1 MHPDHYDTNEDKGMT
16 QMSFDIEDVQIVC
29 EKLNSYIE
37 TLDSSEDYDF
47 IGKLDDP
54 NQTLMGLM
62 IARGYLRK
70 EIEISSLTVPI
81 LFESETVLNPIIK
94 SLISRENV

>member
-1 MHPDHYDTNEDKGMT
+1 MHPDYYDANVVEGIT
-16 QMSFDIEDVQIVC
+16 QMSFDIEAVQIVC
-29 EKLNSYIE
+29 EKLDSYIE
-37 TLDSSEDYDF
+37 TIDNNEDYDF
-47 IGKLDDP
+47 IGDLDNP

-81 LFESETVLNPIIK
+81 LLESESVLNPIIR
-94 SLISRENV
+94 SLKGSENV

>member
-1 MHPDHYDTNEDKGMT
+1 
-16 QMSFDIEDVQIVC
+16 MSFDIEAVQIVC
-29 EKLNSYIE
+29 EKLDSYIE
-37 TLDSSEDYDF
+37 TIDSSEDYDF
-47 IGKLDDP
+47 IGNLDNP

-81 LFESETVLNPIIK
+81 LLESESVLNQIIR
-94 SLISRENV
+94 SLKGSENV

>member
-1 MHPDHYDTNEDKGMT
+1 
-16 QMSFDIEDVQIVC
+16 MSFDVEAVQIVC
-29 EKLNSYIE
+29 EKLDSYIE
-37 TLDSSEDYDF
+37 TIDGSEDYDF
-47 IGKLDDP
+47 IGNLDNP

-81 LFESETVLNPIIK
+81 LLESERVLNPIIR
-94 SLISRENV
+94 SLKGGESA

>member
-1 MHPDHYDTNEDKGMT
+1 MHPDYYDANVVEGIT
-16 QMSFDIEDVQIVC
+16 QMSFDIEAVQIVC
-29 EKLNSYIE
+29 EKLDSYIE
-37 TLDSSEDYDF
+37 TIDSNEDYDF
-47 IGKLDDP
+47 IGDLDNL

-81 LFESETVLNPIIK
+81 LLESESVLNPIIR
-94 SLISRENV
+94 SLKGSENV

>member
-1 MHPDHYDTNEDKGMT
+1 
-16 QMSFDIEDVQIVC
+16 MSFDIEAVQIVC
-29 EKLNSYIE
+29 EKLDSYIE
-37 TLDSSEDYDF
+37 TIDSSEDYDF
-47 IGKLDDP
+47 IGNLDNP

-81 LFESETVLNPIIK
+81 LLESESVLNPIIR
-94 SLISRENV
+94 SLKGSENV

>member
-1 MHPDHYDTNEDKGMT
+1 MHPDYYDANVVKGIT
-16 QMSFDIEDVQIVC
+16 QMSFDIEAVQIVC
-29 EKLNSYIE
+29 EKLDSYIE
-37 TLDSSEDYDF
+37 TIDSSEDYDF
-47 IGKLDDP
+47 IGNLDNP

-81 LFESETVLNPIIK
+81 LLESESVLNPIIR
-94 SLISRENV
+94 SLKGSENV

>member
-1 MHPDHYDTNEDKGMT
+1 LHPDYYDANVVEGIT
-16 QMSFDIEDVQIVC
+16 QMSFDIEAVQIVC
-29 EKLNSYIE
+29 EKLDSYIE
-37 TLDSSEDYDF
+37 TIDSNEDYDF
-47 IGKLDDP
+47 IGDLDNP

-81 LFESETVLNPIIK
+81 LLESESVLNPIIR
-94 SLISRENV
+94 SLKGSENV

>member
-1 MHPDHYDTNEDKGMT
+1 MHPDYYDANVVEGIT
-16 QMSFDIEDVQIVC
+16 QMSFDIEAVQIVC
-29 EKLNSYIE
+29 EKLDSYIE
-37 TLDSSEDYDF
+37 TIDSSEDYDF
-47 IGKLDDP
+47 IGNLDNP

-81 LFESETVLNPIIK
+81 LLESESVLNPIIR
-94 SLISRENV
+94 SLKGSENV

>member
-1 MHPDHYDTNEDKGMT
+1 MHPDYYDANVVEGIT
-16 QMSFDIEDVQIVC
+16 QMSFDIEAVQIVC
-29 EKLNSYIE
+29 DKLDSYIE
-37 TLDSSEDYDF
+37 TIDSNEDYDF
-47 IGKLDDP
+47 IGDLDNP

-81 LFESETVLNPIIK
+81 LLESESVLNPIIR
-94 SLISRENV
+94 SLKGSENV

>member
-1 MHPDHYDTNEDKGMT
+1 
-16 QMSFDIEDVQIVC
+16 MSFDIEAVQIVC
-29 EKLNSYIE
+29 EKLDSYIE
-37 TLDSSEDYDF
+37 TIDSNEDYDF
-47 IGKLDDP
+47 IGDLDNP

-81 LFESETVLNPIIK
+81 LLESESVLNPIIR
-94 SLISRENV
+94 SLKGSENV

>member
-1 MHPDHYDTNEDKGMT
+1 MHPDGYDTNVVEGIT
-16 QMSFDIEDVQIVC
+16 QMSFDVEAVQIVC
-29 EKLNSYIE
+29 EKLDSYIE
-37 TLDSSEDYDF
+37 TIDGSEDYDF
-47 IGKLDDP
+47 IGNLDNP

-81 LFESETVLNPIIK
+81 LLESERVLNPIIR
-94 SLISRENV
+94 SLKGGESA

>member
-1 MHPDHYDTNEDKGMT
+1 MHPDYYDANVVEGIT
-16 QMSFDIEDVQIVC
+16 QMSFDIEAVQIVC
-29 EKLNSYIE
+29 EKLDSYIE
-37 TLDSSEDYDF
+37 TIDSNEDYDF
-47 IGKLDDP
+47 IGDLDNP

-81 LFESETVLNPIIK
+81 LLESESVLNPIIR
-94 SLISRENV
+94 SLKGSENV